1 MSRYYPEIATL
12 PAHKRD
18 DGKVVVYIPP
28 RPAAVRREHGL
39 ISHIIFPR
47 YAEGETT
54 RLEPLSRS
62 VAFTRLMDQC
72 VALRHR
78 LDRDNVRDMVR
89 WIGEIDCYSLTFS
102 SLDEA
107 VARIGDLVSPQY
119 Q

>member
-12 PAHKRD
+12 PKHKRD
-18 DGKVVVYIPP
+18 DHKIVCYIPP
-28 RPAAVRREHGL
+28 RPAAVRREPGL
-39 ISHIIFPR
+39 ISHIFFPH

-78 LDRDNVRDMVR
+78 LDRDNVRDMVD
-89 WIGEIDCYSLTFS
+89 WIGKIDCYSLTFS
-102 SLDEA
+102 SLNEA
-107 VARIGDLVSPQY
+107 VALVNEATSTP
-119 Q
+119 